1 MRIVPV
7 AASIVLLA
15 VLTTV
20 PSAAPWRMAPA
31 LAQSSAPLLPADASP
46 PSAEAREAEQ
56 REAWQAAAAAAV
68 KGPTEITLRDQAKL
82 AIPRNSVFIPQAQAT
97 RLSRSMGNHP
107 GPNFLGMVTTLD
119 DADQWMVFVTWTPE
133 GFVKDDEAN
142 DLDAATLLEQLREG
156 QEKAN
161 KDRIARGFPALEL
174 TGWLQPPRYHRET
187 HQLAWA
193 LGVKTMGDSDPA
205 SSINFNTRALGR
217 EGYLSLNLVTGSDE
231 FAQDRSV
238 AETLLTGLQYE
249 SGKRYA
255 DFNASTDHV
264 AEYGLLALIGVVAA
278 KKLGLLAIVGIAAL
292 KFAKVGVLGVAGIG
306 LAARKLFR
314 RKPKA

>member
-1 MRIVPV
+1 MRIVS
-7 AASIVLLA
+7 AASSIVLLIALTA
-15 VLTTV
+15 VPPAV
-20 PSAAPWRMAPA
+20 PWGIATA

-46 PSAEAREAEQ
+46 PTAEAREAEQ
-56 REAWQAAAAAAV
+56 QAAWQAAAAAAV
-68 KGPTEITLRDQAKL
+68 KGPTEVALRDQAKL
-82 AIPRNSVFIPQAQAT
+82 AIPRGSVFIPQAQAN
-97 RLSRSMGNHP
+97 RLSRSMGNQP
-107 GPNFLGMVTTLD
+107 SPNFLGMVTTLD

-142 DLDAATLLEQLREG
+142 DLDAATLLEQLRDG
-156 QEKAN
+156 QEEAN
-161 KDRIARGFPALEL
+161 KDRIARGFPALAL
-174 TGWLQPPRYHRET
+174 TGWLQPPRYHKEM

-193 LGVKTMGDSDPA
+193 LGVKAMGEADSTA
-205 SSINFNTRALGR
+205 SINFNTRALGR
-217 EGYLSLNLVTGSDE
+217 EGYLSLNLVTGSEE

-238 AETLLTGLQYE
+238 AEMLLAGLHYE
-249 SGKRYA
+249 PGKRYA

-292 KFAKVGVLGVAGIG
+292 KFAKVGVLSVAGIG

>member
-1 MRIVPV
+1 MRIVPAV
-7 AASIVLLA
+7 SFCVLFAMLAAA
-15 VLTTV
+15 
-20 PSAAPWRMAPA
+20 PAAPWQAGA
-31 LAQSSAPLLPADASP
+31 AFAQATAPLLPADASP
-46 PSAEAREAEQ
+46 PTAEAREAEQ
-56 REAWQAAAAAAV
+56 RAAWQAAEAVAV
-68 KGPTEITLRDQAKL
+68 KGPAEITLRDQAKL
-82 AIPRNSVFIPQAQAT
+82 AIPPGSVFIPQAQAT

-119 DADQWMVFVTWTPE
+119 DAEQWIVFVTWTPE
-133 GFVKDDEAN
+133 GFVRDDEAN
-142 DLDAATLLEQLREG
+142 ELDGAALLAQLREG
-156 QEKAN
+156 QEEAN

-174 TGWLQPPRYHRET
+174 TGWLQPPRYHKET

-193 LGVKTMGDSDPA
+193 LGVKAIGDSDPT

-231 FAQDRSV
+231 FAADRSV
-238 AETLLTGLQYE
+238 AETLLAGLNYE
-249 SGKRYA
+249 PGKRYA

-292 KFAKVGVLGVAGIG
+292 KFAKVGALGVAGVG